1 MKDDALSPVVGFILI
16 IQILIIFLSLV
27 QTVFIPDQLK
37 KIEADNVEKLKGEIE
52 KFSALAASGER
63 AYMLVTLPDYPEYLF
78 LLTPEPAGSSI
89 YAEEFNIT
97 LRYTEFLPNGSKIEV
112 LKNLK
117 SSRVYIGVE
126 NYYYPDTT
134 FIFENGA
141 VFQKQNGAII
151 AVGEQT
157 LINSEIKLIIL
168 KGNFSLAYN
177 TPKEIAFQ
185 PVSAGGFVYGENI
198 SITFESVNP
207 DFWRKYG
214 NVSGNTVTINASSG
228 IIRIAVYA
236 FEGERVERKPYRLLK
251 LNPFDSYTI
260 SKGEVKEFGVLLL
273 DRFNNPVVGESVN
286 ISVSGGIGTVDG
298 LQSITKVTDSAGRVY
313 ASFKATNSGEGEV
326 IFEVGNLR
334 ASYSIKV
341 LSPQVSGASLINVEW
356 LNKAALEASPWDAY
370 LEGKRVLNAKV
381 YDQELQPIPN
391 IDVRFVVTN
400 TSVVELNATVATTN
414 SSGVASIEAYPLANG
429 TTKIYAF
436 AGDAGD
442 VLNLTITNV
451 TRLPWAYEGWRYRLP
466 IYVEE
471 RSGSTLYD
479 YQILVELTATNF
491 NWSNVNSDGSDIR
504 FADIRGNKLSYWIE
518 EWNYGSSAKIW
529 VKILQISA
537 NENITI
543 YMYYGNR
550 SATSESNGIR
560 TFVFFDDFDDG
571 DVSDWTARF
580 AWISATTLDGKNVL
594 RLWPWPSWWGG
605 GSYQHFAVPSNL
617 NLNLDTYVVG
627 AYIYDD
633 WPAGSLLFHYVDD
646 GNWWSLELYYG
657 GNRDIFRPYIGG
669 VDRGW
674 VYSKTPCS
682 ITPDTWYKIEVV
694 AKPDSFLMYINGVL
708 KWSQIVEDAYRLA
721 GYTKVG
727 FVEHSGFGP
736 LYADYIYVRKY
747 VDPEPKVTLGQE
759 ERY

>member
-37 KIEADNVEKLKGEIE
+37 KIEADNVEKLKGEVE

-97 LRYTEFLPNGSKIEV
+97 LRYTEVLPNGSKIEV

-126 NYYYPDTT
+126 NYYYPDTI

-214 NVSGNTVTINASSG
+214 SVSGNTVTINASSG

-370 LEGKRVLNAKV
+370 LEGKKVLSAKV
-381 YDQELQPIPN
+381 YDQESQPIPN
-391 IDVRFVVTN
+391 IDVRFVATN

-451 TRLPWAYEGWRYRLP
+451 TWKYRLP
-466 IYVEE
+466 IYIEE
-471 RSGSTLYD
+471 LSGNDLTD

-491 NWSNVNSDGSDIR
+491 NWSHINDDCSDIR
-504 FADIRGNKLSYWIE
+504 FATEEGVRLNYWIE
-518 EWNYGSSAKIW
+518 TCDYENRAKIW
-529 VKILQISA
+529 VKVPLIPA

-543 YMYYGNR
+543 YMYYGNP
-550 SATSESNGIR
+550 SAPSKSNGFR

-571 DVSDWTARF
+571 DISDWNARY
-580 AWISATTLDGKNVL
+580 ATITTTVWDNKKVL
-594 RLWPWPSWWGG
+594 KLKPWSSRLG
-605 GSYQHFAVPSNL
+605 GSNYQHFAVPSNL
-617 NLNLDTYVVG
+617 DINLDVYVVG
-627 AYIYDD
+627 AYIYDEN
-633 WPAGSLLFHYVDD
+633 PAGSVLFHYVDD

-657 GNRDIFRPYIGG
+657 GNRDIFRPYINWI
-669 VDRGW
+669 DEGW

-682 ITPDTWYKIEVV
+682 ITPD
-694 AKPDSFLMYINGVL
+694 
-708 KWSQIVEDAYRLA
+708 
-721 GYTKVG
+721 
-727 FVEHSGFGP
+727 
-736 LYADYIYVRKY
+736 
-747 VDPEPKVTLGQE
+747 
-759 ERY
+759 